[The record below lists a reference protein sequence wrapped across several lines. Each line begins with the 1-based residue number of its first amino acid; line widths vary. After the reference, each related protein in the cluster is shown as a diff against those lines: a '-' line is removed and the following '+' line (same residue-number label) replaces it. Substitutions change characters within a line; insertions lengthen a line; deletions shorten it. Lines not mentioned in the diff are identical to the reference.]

1 MIAFLAA
8 LIIQKTYI
16 YAQDEDTVNYD
27 SLIDEADYSG
37 IDSTLDDYGWK
48 GTSFKELVRSVASS
62 DTDIGFNFTETVT
75 EAIISNRTVLIQILL
90 LSICAM
96 FLTVLDKNA
105 SDSAMLFISFI
116 LMTLIV
122 AVFIN
127 AARTG
132 YECVQ
137 MSVDIYKALCPVFFP
152 AVAYS
157 CGASSAAAYYEII
170 LFLMYIVNVLVKNVL
185 MRCNYVYMILGM
197 FDTFSEKD
205 KFNKMCQLI
214 TKIIKLSVKGM
225 LMFFLGLNGIKSL
238 ILPLSDSLKMSV
250 LFKAVS
256 MIPGIGNSAQTV
268 SKTIAG
274 SAVLVKNSIGVSAV
288 IVMAVIIGIP
298 LLKLVVMALLYQ
310 ILGAVKGIITVVN
323 LAQILGLFS
332 AFLFILVLTFTDER
346 WQLWIQLAHFC
357 ILLVSSVLAARTYGM
372 MGFAVASLGA
382 NSLRVAAVVILGIV
396 KAGKDKG
403 DRNADR

>member
-1 MIAFLAA
+1 
-8 LIIQKTYI
+8 
-16 YAQDEDTVNYD
+16 
-27 SLIDEADYSG
+27 
-37 IDSTLDDYGWK
+37 
-48 GTSFKELVRSVASS
+48 
-62 DTDIGFNFTETVT
+62 
-75 EAIISNRTVLIQILL
+75 
-90 LSICAM
+90 M

-205 KFNKMCQLI
+205 KCQLI

-274 SAVLVKNSIGVSAV
+274 SAVLVKNSIGVAAV

-310 ILGAVKGIITVVN
+310 ILGAV
-323 LAQILGLFS
+323 L
-332 AFLFILVLTFTDER
+332 EP
-346 WQLWIQLAHFC
+346 
-357 ILLVSSVLAARTYGM
+357 
-372 MGFAVASLGA
+372 VADS
-382 NSLRVAAVVILGIV
+382 RIV
-396 KAGKDKG
+396 KAVLVLSGSLE
-403 DRNADR
+403 NMIYMIAVTVVLMCLTMAIICFATNINLYV